1 MAHVID
7 DSAFDRAFD
16 RAMEPFFR
24 LLTSEQMRQLTMLAR
39 DSSIEHRVAQLA
51 DKSQA
56 GELTDCELS
65 EYEAYVRANNLL
77 AVMCGLANRRL
88 RTERP

>member
-7 DSAFDRAFD
+7 DSAFD

-24 LLTSEQMRQLTMLAR
+24 LLTGEQMRQLTMLAC
-39 DSSIEHRVAQLA
+39 DSRIEHRAAQFA

-65 EYEAYVRANNLL
+65 E
-77 AVMCGLANRRL
+77 
-88 RTERP
+88 